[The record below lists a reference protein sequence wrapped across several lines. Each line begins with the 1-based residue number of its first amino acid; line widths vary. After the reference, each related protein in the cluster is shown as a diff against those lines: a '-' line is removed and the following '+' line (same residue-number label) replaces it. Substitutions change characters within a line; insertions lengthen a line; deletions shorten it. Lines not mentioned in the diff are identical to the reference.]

1 MNTLLIILLAA
12 VAVLGLFVVGAVI
25 AILRRLQ
32 AKGADTQALMLQQQ
46 MQAQMQQEIQA
57 LRGELARSLSD
68 STRQSREQI
77 AVLTSQLNERMKE
90 TASTLQNTQTS
101 VGERL
106 DNAANMVGQLQRKL
120 GQIEESNKKIFD
132 LGQGL
137 QELKDILKNPK
148 LRGNMGEFFLEDLM
162 RQILPPEHYRIQH
175 CFKSGEIVDCA
186 IQLGD
191 AMVSVDSKFPLE
203 SFVRLVQIP
212 EDQVDVK
219 KREKRAFV
227 TAIKKH
233 ADAISKK
240 YILPDEGTFDFAL
253 MYIPAENIYYETII
267 RDDLLEEDGSLYS
280 YLLSRKVI
288 PVSPNSLYAYLQ
300 VIVLGLKGLRV
311 QEHAKQII
319 NDLSRIQGDLGKFRE
334 DYTVLGK
341 HLKNAQ
347 GSYEES
353 NRRLDKFQGRME
365 KITEVGDRM
374 GQLPAPIPGEA

>member
-1 MNTLLIILLAA
+1 VTNSVAYLLLAA
-12 VAVLGLFVVGAVI
+12 VVLLGLFLGGAI
-25 AILRRLQ
+25 MIILRRL
-32 AKGADTQALMLQQQ
+32 APKPGDGQALLLQQQ
-46 MQAQMQQEIQA
+46 MQSQMQNELQA
-57 LRGELARSLSD
+57 LRGEMARALSD
-68 STRQSREQI
+68 SSRQSREQI
-77 AVLTSQLNERMKE
+77 SVLTAQLNERMKE
-90 TASTLQNTQTS
+90 TSLTLQNTQAT

-106 DNAANMVGQLQRKL
+106 DNAANMVGMLQRKL

-186 IQLGD
+186 INLGD
-191 AMVSVDSKFPLE
+191 AMVSIDSKFPLE
-203 SFVRLVQIP
+203 SFVRMVQIP
-212 EDQVDVK
+212 EDQVDLK
-219 KREKRAFV
+219 RREKRSFV
-227 TAIKKH
+227 AAIKKH

-267 RDDLLEEDGSLYS
+267 RDDMLEDEGSLYS
-280 YLLSRKVI
+280 YLLSKKVI

-311 QEHAKQII
+311 QEHARQII
-319 NDLSRIQGDLGKFRE
+319 NDLQRVEGDLGKFRE

-353 NRRLDKFQGRME
+353 TRRLDKFQSKVE
-365 KITEVGDRM
+365 KITDVGDRLQ
-374 GQLPAPIPGEA
+374 QLPGGAEAP

>member
-1 MNTLLIILLAA
+1 MTNSVAYLLLGAVVLLA
-12 VAVLGLFVVGAVI
+12 LFLVGALMI
-25 AILRRLQ
+25 ILRRL
-32 AKGADTQALMLQQQ
+32 APKPGDGQALLLQQQ
-46 MQAQMQQEIQA
+46 MQTQMQNELQA
-57 LRGELARSLSD
+57 LRGEMARSLSD
-68 STRQSREQI
+68 SSRQSREQV
-77 AVLTSQLNERMKE
+77 AVLTAQLNERMKE
-90 TASTLQNTQTS
+90 TSQTLQNTQVS

-186 IQLGD
+186 INLGD

-203 SFVRLVQIP
+203 SFVRMVQIP
-212 EDQVDVK
+212 EDQVDNK
-219 KREKRAFV
+219 RREKKAFV
-227 TAIKKH
+227 AAIKKH
-233 ADAISKK
+233 VDAISKK

-267 RDDLLEEDGSLYS
+267 RDDMLEDEGSLYS
-280 YLLSRKVI
+280 YLLSKKVI

-319 NDLSRIQGDLGKFRE
+319 NDLQRVEGDLAKFRE

-353 NRRLDKFQGRME
+353 TRRLDKFQNKVE
-365 KITEVGDRM
+365 KITDVGERLQ
-374 GQLPAPIPGEA
+374 QLPAGAEVL

>member
-1 MNTLLIILLAA
+1 VTNSVAYLLLGAVVLLA
-12 VAVLGLFVVGAVI
+12 LFLVGALMI
-25 AILRRLQ
+25 ILRRL
-32 AKGADTQALMLQQQ
+32 APKPGDGQALLLQQQ
-46 MQAQMQQEIQA
+46 MQTQMQNELQA
-57 LRGELARSLSD
+57 LRGEMARSLSD
-68 STRQSREQI
+68 SSRQSREQV
-77 AVLTSQLNERMKE
+77 AVLTAQLNERMKE
-90 TASTLQNTQTS
+90 TSQTLQNTQVS

-186 IQLGD
+186 INLGD

-203 SFVRLVQIP
+203 SFVRMVQIP
-212 EDQVDVK
+212 EDQVDNK
-219 KREKRAFV
+219 RREKKAFV
-227 TAIKKH
+227 AAIKKH
-233 ADAISKK
+233 VDAISKK

-267 RDDLLEEDGSLYS
+267 RDDMLEDEGSLYS
-280 YLLSRKVI
+280 YLLSKKVI

-319 NDLSRIQGDLGKFRE
+319 NDLQRVEGDLAKFRE

-353 NRRLDKFQGRME
+353 TRRLDNKVE
-365 KITEVGDRM
+365 KITDVGERLQ
-374 GQLPAPIPGEA
+374 QLPAGAEVL